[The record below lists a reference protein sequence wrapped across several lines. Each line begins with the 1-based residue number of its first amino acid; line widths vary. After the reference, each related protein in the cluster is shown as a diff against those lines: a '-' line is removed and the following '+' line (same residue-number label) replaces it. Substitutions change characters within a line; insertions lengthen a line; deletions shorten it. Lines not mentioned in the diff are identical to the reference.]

1 MHEKKVINFQKR
13 LTLHNISY
21 HISVCYSFLHLQLF
35 STALC
40 NSRRLSVCLSVRLSI
55 LAGGCLGRK
64 GREREQKGREGMYFS
79 AEIRDWSLPTM
90 HTCTMHNAH
99 CTLYKFGIFRIVQHL
114 QYSIVPTLL
123 YIL

>member
-1 MHEKKVINFQKR
+1 MGYIVHYIYIDLLGTKHKYPVQYQYTMGRDWMHYCYYL

-90 HTCTMHNAH
+90 HNAH
-99 CTLYKFGIFRIVQHL
+99 CTL
-114 QYSIVPTLL
+114 
-123 YIL
+123 